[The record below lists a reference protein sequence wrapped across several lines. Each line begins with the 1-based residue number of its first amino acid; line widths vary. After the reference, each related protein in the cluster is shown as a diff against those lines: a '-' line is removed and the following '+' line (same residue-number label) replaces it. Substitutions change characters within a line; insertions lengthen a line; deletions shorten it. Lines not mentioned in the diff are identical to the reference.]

1 MDFCLLGSNG
11 LDFGFRWVGFW
22 ILMGFGLD
30 LDWLVGLAWW
40 PVGCLVVFAMG
51 LLVVWFWWD
60 FGGQWWRG
68 GDWVVWLLKE

>member
-40 PVGCLVVFAMG
+40 PVGCLVVER
-51 LLVVWFWWD
+51 VIER
-60 FGGQWWRG
+60 QS
-68 GDWVVWLLKE
+68 